1 MTLIRDSVLSKV
13 GFYCEWVVKE
23 KRNGLYVPVLRRKN
37 IITNTGLTAL
47 AGSWSGTVTL
57 PQYMVLESNQTTV
70 FTTAAIGAT
79 SVTLTA
85 RVDQTGD
92 TKLVLSAGTGNQ
104 ETVTFTGTPTL
115 SGGHYIYTL
124 SAATTKTHTAGDF
137 AVRQV
142 LATDTM
148 TNVSGEF
155 SYDSTVSGTR
165 NAFVSAYSPANAQY
179 TYQFYFTGIQATQ
192 VIATVGLSDN
202 VNVGAGSLYNHLVL
216 GYDHTIPSGQSTTTD
231 VEIDVTL
238 TASNV

>member
-1 MTLIRDSVLSKV
+1 MLTQDCSLSKL
-13 GFYCEWVVKE
+13 GFSCEWVVKE
-23 KRNGLYVPVLRRKN
+23 KRNGIYVPVLRRKN
-37 IITNTGLTAL
+37 IVTNTGLTAL
-47 AGSWSGTVTL
+47 AGSWSGTLTL

-70 FTTAAIGAT
+70 FTTISAGAT
-79 SVTLTA
+79 SVTLVA

-124 SAATTKTHTAGDF
+124 SAATTHTHTAGDF
-137 AVRQV
+137 ATRQV

-155 SYDSTVSGTR
+155 SYDTTVSGTR
-165 NAFVSAYSPANAQY
+165 NAFVSAFSPGTGQY

-192 VIATVGLSDN
+192 VIATVGLSDSQS
-202 VNVGAGSLYNHLVL
+202 VGAGNLFNHLVL
-216 GYDHTIPSGQSTTTD
+216 GYDHTIPSGQSTTND